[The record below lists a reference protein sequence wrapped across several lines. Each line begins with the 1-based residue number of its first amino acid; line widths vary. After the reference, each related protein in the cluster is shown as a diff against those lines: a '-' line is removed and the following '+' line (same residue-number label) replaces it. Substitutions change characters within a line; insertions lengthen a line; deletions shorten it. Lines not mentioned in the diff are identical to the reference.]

1 MFYIQ
6 FPAFS
11 SLQELL
17 LPSRSPRKIH
27 VYMVL
32 CKITVKTCFCLNY
45 QIRQTKQTHLVV
57 FSLSLIRKIWTQTSQ
72 QRKYDNLIVVWHSRF
87 YIGFYLYFLS
97 LLFRV
102 VRYHS
107 YWYNNI
113 FYHQCSCWNEVTL
126 LQMSSL
132 STKTSTLTLTSTKTC
147 SNQVKITE
155 IVSRLD
161 YYALFSCL
169 SQAALSR
176 RQFVQYAAAKL
187 LTNTIVTDRTSH
199 QFLHLFTG
207 FP

>member
-72 QRKYDNLIVVWHSRF
+72 QRKYDNLIVVWHFKVLHWVLLVSSLESCGITH
-87 YIGFYLYFLS
+87 IGITAFFLS
-97 LLFRV
+97 PVQLLKWGDV
-102 VRYHS
+102 AS
-107 YWYNNI
+107 
-113 FYHQCSCWNEVTL
+113 NEFTL
-126 LQMSSL
+126 NRNLNLDPHINRLIKNLLKPSKNYRNCF
-132 STKTSTLTLTSTKTC
+132 T
-147 SNQVKITE
+147 
-155 IVSRLD
+155 SRL
-161 YYALFSCL
+161 LCP
-169 SQAALSR
+169 
-176 RQFVQYAAAKL
+176 L
-187 LTNTIVTDRTSH
+187 LLPQPSSPLPPTI
-199 QFLHLFTG
+199 L
-207 FP
+207 